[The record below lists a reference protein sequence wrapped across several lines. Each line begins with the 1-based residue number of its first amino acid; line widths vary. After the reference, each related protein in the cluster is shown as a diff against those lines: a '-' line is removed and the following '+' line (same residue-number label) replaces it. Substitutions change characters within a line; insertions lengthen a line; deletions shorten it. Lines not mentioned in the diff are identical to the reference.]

1 MHALPGISLILLCQ
15 LAGETFVQLLEIPI
29 PGPVVGMLIMLAGLV
44 WHGAVP
50 QSLRLVTDTLL
61 RYLALL
67 FVPAGVGLMV
77 HFELIGRDWLAISL
91 ALLISTALA
100 IAVTLL
106 LLNLLLK
113 RNTSR
118 GGERDGG

>member
-1 MHALPGISLILLCQ
+1 MNALSGISLILLCQ
-15 LAGETFVQLLEIPI
+15 LAGETFVQLIDLPV
-29 PGPVVGMLIMLAGLV
+29 PGPVVGMLILLAGLL
-44 WHGAVP
+44 WRGSVP
-50 QSLRLVTDTLL
+50 DSLRLVSDTLL

-100 IAVTLL
+100 LAATLFL
-106 LLNLLLK
+106 FNLLLQRDK
-113 RNTSR
+113 QRSDS
-118 GGERDGG
+118 RDG

>member
-1 MHALPGISLILLCQ
+1 MHALTGISLILLCQ
-15 LAGETFVQLLEIPI
+15 LAGETFVQLLEVPI
-29 PGPVVGMLIMLAGLV
+29 PGPVVGMLIMLAGLA

-50 QSLRLVTDTLL
+50 QSLRLVADTLL

-77 HFELIGRDWLAISL
+77 HFELIGRDWLAIGL

-100 IAVTLL
+100 IAVTLVL
-106 LLNLLLK
+106 FNLLLK
-113 RNTSR
+113 HNTSD

>member
-15 LAGETFVQLLEIPI
+15 LAGETFVQLLELPI

-50 QSLRLVTDTLL
+50 HSLRLVADTLL

-77 HFELIGRDWLAISL
+77 HFDLIGRDWLAIGL
-91 ALLISTALA
+91 ALLISTGLA

-106 LLNLLLK
+106 LFNLLLK
-113 RNTSR
+113 SNNSAEGERR
-118 GGERDGG
+118 GG